1 MARRAGKAANR
12 KARQR
17 SAQQRSTQRA
27 IRPASET
34 PSSETS
40 TDAGTAVPPVG
51 TPDARE
57 AASLNPPRRVS
68 PPTTATAGST
78 LSTRERAE
86 YHYVERDLRNIG
98 ILTAAM
104 AVLLLLAWFAFT
116 ALNLT
121 G

>member
-17 SAQQRSTQRA
+17 SAAQRA
-27 IRPASET
+27 ATRPANA
-34 PSSETS
+34 P
-40 TDAGTAVPPVG
+40 AQPATAVPPVG

-57 AASLNPPRRVS
+57 AVSLDPPPRV
-68 PPTTATAGST
+68 TAPVRAGLGST
-78 LSTRERAE
+78 LTTSERAE

-98 ILTAAM
+98 ILSAAM
-104 AVLLLLAWFAFT
+104 AVLLFLAWIAFS
-116 ALNLT
+116 ALGLV

>member
-17 SAQQRSTQRA
+17 SAAQRA
-27 IRPASET
+27 ARPAAASAPAAQPT
-34 PSSETS
+34 P
-40 TDAGTAVPPVG
+40 VPPVG

-57 AASLNPPRRVS
+57 AISLDPPRPV
-68 PPTTATAGST
+68 TAPSAVGLGSSLT
-78 LSTRERAE
+78 TRERAE

-98 ILTAAM
+98 ILTAVM
-104 AVLLLLAWFAFT
+104 AALLFLAWLAFSS
-116 ALNLT
+116 LGLV

>member
-17 SAQQRSTQRA
+17 SATQRA
-27 IRPASET
+27 NRPAAST
-34 PSSETS
+34 PPVAPVEPKE
-40 TDAGTAVPPVG
+40 AIPPVG

-57 AASLNPPRRVS
+57 AVSLDPPRRAS
-68 PPTTATAGST
+68 PPAFRSGSST

-98 ILTAAM
+98 ILTAAL
-104 AVLLLLAWFAFT
+104 AALLLVAWLAFS

>member
-17 SAQQRSTQRA
+17 SAAQRA
-27 IRPASET
+27 IRPSALTPPTPRSE
-34 PSSETS
+34 PLEPIE
-40 TDAGTAVPPVG
+40 AIPPVD

-57 AASLNPPRRVS
+57 ADLLDPPRRAS
-68 PPTTATAGST
+68 APSFKSGAST
-78 LSTRERAE
+78 LTTRERAE

-98 ILTAAM
+98 ILTVVMAA
-104 AVLLLLAWFAFT
+104 LLLLAWLAFS

>member
-17 SAQQRSTQRA
+17 SAAQRA
-27 IRPASET
+27 NRPASAT
-34 PSSETS
+34 PPAAPAEPME
-40 TDAGTAVPPVG
+40 AVPPVG
-51 TPDARE
+51 TPDAR
-57 AASLNPPRRVS
+57 AATSLDPPRRAS
-68 PPTTATAGST
+68 APSFTTGAST

-98 ILTAAM
+98 ILTAVM
-104 AVLLLLAWFAFT
+104 AVLLFLAWLAFS
-116 ALNLT
+116 ALDLI